1 MCLFGGF
8 DERLLSTFFDWLS
21 DCGVDRVLGCV
32 GRQKTRDEWYWLGNR
47 RFSDLHHF
55 FTDLPDCSQAIAG
68 SARWISTAS
77 YCATPICSSTAG
89 LRSTAERRAAAES
102 DGTGCWPA
110 QLLRQLRQQTSAQ
123 CQVLFRVRT
132 HRLALVT
139 LRSRCLRRATIA
151 DATHLCGIGKCR
163 SPVC

>member
-1 MCLFGGF
+1 M
-8 DERLLSTFFDWLS
+8 S
-21 DCGVDRVLGCV
+21 DYSVPSLIGLVIAALIAFWVASDAKKRGMNGIGWGIGV
-32 GRQKTRDEWYWLGNR
+32 
-47 RFSDLHHF
+47 LHHF

-132 HRLALVT
+132 HRLAL
-139 LRSRCLRRATIA
+139 
-151 DATHLCGIGKCR
+151 
-163 SPVC
+163 